1 MGEKAMAEN
10 NKIYRQLIEK
20 RKELESRI
28 NKIKHDY
35 STPLEK
41 DSEEQA
47 TQLENAEVLNVI
59 DEEARDELAQIDKA
73 LGLIE
78 RGEYGT
84 CIVCEGKIP
93 EKRLAALPH
102 TSYCVDCAEKQ

>member
-1 MGEKAMAEN
+1 MGEN
-10 NKIYRQLIEK
+10 DKIYRQLIEK

-41 DSEEQA
+41 DSKEQA
-47 TQLENAEVLNVI
+47 IQLENAEVLNVI
-59 DEEARDELAQIDKA
+59 DEGAREEISQIDKT

-84 CIVCEGKIP
+84 CIVCEEEIP
-93 EKRLAALPH
+93 EKRIAVLPY
-102 TSYCVDCAEKQ
+102 TSYCISCAEKQ